1 MKADKKTIATQLLRL
16 KKSFPNQPMEF
27 FEILMDRIE
36 YHEFTELELIES
48 INTCIDTFEYK
59 SLTVASVLKTK
70 LDNLPPKPEIV
81 D

>member
-16 KKSFPNQPMEF
+16 KKAFPNQPMEF

-36 YHEFTELELIES
+36 FHGFTEDELIKA
-48 INTCIDTFEYK
+48 INACIDTFEYK

-70 LDNLPPKPEIV
+70 LDSDTKPMIV